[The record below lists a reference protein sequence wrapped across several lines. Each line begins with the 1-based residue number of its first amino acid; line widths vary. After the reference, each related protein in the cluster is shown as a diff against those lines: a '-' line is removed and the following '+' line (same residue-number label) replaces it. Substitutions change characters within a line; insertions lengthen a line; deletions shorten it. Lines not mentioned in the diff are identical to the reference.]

1 MVTLCPNCSAPVVFD
16 PKTQKV
22 ICHSCSGSW
31 DPQEFDLQKES
42 VDLEETNADV
52 SDIDD
57 EDVAAHFLDA
67 YVYHCP
73 SCGGEIN
80 VNGTESSTKCIY
92 CGNPSIV
99 FNRIEKEKAPEYII
113 PFTVTRE
120 EAIEKIRQSLKGRL
134 LVPKVIKNLNPDM
147 VRGIYVPYWLVNGR
161 HLEGAVVR
169 SYIPDRSSDGS
180 TKPYYWGRAGMMQ
193 LRNLPVDGSKIL
205 SDDSS
210 QQLEP
215 YDLSAI
221 QPFAE
226 SYLLGFYSNASDIT
240 YKDLT
245 DAAEMRAVG
254 AFHDQ
259 AAASVSGANP
269 QVVCWEYETVID
281 ENIYYAMFPVWFVS
295 YDYDGQH
302 NIIMVNGQTGKVVGA
317 IPWKKKKLTWVTAIL
332 TALFSIPLTMTM
344 YYFIELTHQEG
355 EPDAMANLGLVFF
368 PLLLGFVTIAMASGK
383 KKLVDIHLKMSQASS
398 IFHFAKKRQE

>member
-22 ICHSCSGSW
+22 ICHSCNGSW
-31 DPQEFDLQKES
+31 DPQEFGLNEEN
-42 VDLEETNADV
+42 VDLKETEADIRDIEDEE
-52 SDIDD
+52 
-57 EDVAAHFLDA
+57 VAAHFLDS

-99 FNRIEKEKAPEYII
+99 FNRIVKEKAPEYII
-113 PFTVTRE
+113 PFSITRE
-120 EAIEKIRQSLKGRL
+120 EAIEKIRESLKGHL
-134 LVPKVIKNLNPDM
+134 LVPKIIKDLKPDM
-147 VRGIYVPYWLVNGR
+147 VRGIYVPYWLVNAR

-169 SYIPDRSSDGS
+169 SQITNSSGKS
-180 TKPYYWGRAGMMQ
+180 EPMYWGRAGMMQ

-215 YDLSAI
+215 FDLSAI

-240 YKDLT
+240 YKDLSE
-245 DAAEMRAVG
+245 AAEMRAVS
-254 AFHDQ
+254 AFHEQ
-259 AAASVSGANP
+259 AAASVTGETP
-269 QVVCWEYETVID
+269 QVVCWEYKTVVN
-281 ENIYYAMFPVWFVS
+281 EKIYYAMFPVWFVS
-295 YDYDGQH
+295 YDFDGQH

-317 IPWKKKKLTWVTAIL
+317 IPWKEKVLTRATAVL
-332 TALFSIPLTMTM
+332 TALFTLPLAGIF
-344 YYFIELTHQEG
+344 YYFLELLRHG
-355 EPDAMANLGLVFF
+355 EEPTDPAVYLGLIGF
-368 PLLLGFVTIAMASGK
+368 PLLLGFVVIVMASGR
-383 KKLVDIHLKMSQASS
+383 KKLVDIHLKMAQASS